1 MKNFTNVVEEIAKS
15 VLCESVGK
23 VVEMIGLEKTRKL
36 LKEIDKGLKIIE
48 KKCWQLF
55 KRML

>member
-1 MKNFTNVVEEIAKS
+1 MKNFTKVAEEIAKS

-48 KKCWQLF
+48 KKC
-55 KRML
+55 

>member
-1 MKNFTNVVEEIAKS
+1 MKNFTNVVKEIAKS

-23 VVEMIGLEKTRKL
+23 VVEMIGLKETRNL

-48 KKCWQLF
+48 KSVDK
-55 KRML
+55 